1 MNNLYNQYKN
11 TRNSFIYE
19 ILLQWI
25 LINEGVRDMAL
36 LELYDGSNAK
46 TIDKKGWEVIEKF
59 LLKNKISFHRFNDN
73 KFLVIYNPKKISE
86 EEINETG
93 GKKFGK
99 QLGEFYTCA
108 SNNFSKNSYRIVIT
122 ANQHEIFAQMCTKSQ
137 VKKNLEKFYDIYLR
151 VMEVLEKY
159 DEKNIFCKMETYAFP
174 REFR

>member
-1 MNNLYNQYKN
+1 MENLYNQYKN
-11 TRNSFIYE
+11 TENWFIYE

-36 LELYDGSNAK
+36 LQLLSNRK
-46 TIDKKGWEVIEKF
+46 VIEKKKWGVIEKF
-59 LLKNKISFHRFNDN
+59 LLKNKIPFHRFNNDE
-73 KFLVIYNPKKISE
+73 FLVIYNPKKISE

-108 SNNFSKNSYRIVIT
+108 SNNYSKNSYRIAIT

-137 VKKNLEKFYDIYLR
+137 VKKNLEKFYDIYLK
-151 VMEVLEKY
+151 VMEIFEKY
-159 DEKNIFCKMETYAFP
+159 DSKNIFCKMETYAFP

>member
-1 MNNLYNQYKN
+1 MENLYNQYKN
-11 TRNSFIYE
+11 TGNWYIYE

-36 LELYDGSNAK
+36 LQLLSNRK
-46 TIDKKGWEVIEKF
+46 VIEKKKWGVIEKF
-59 LLKNKISFHRFNDN
+59 LLKNKIPFHRFNNDE
-73 KFLVIYNPKKISE
+73 FLVIYNPKKISE

-108 SNNFSKNSYRIVIT
+108 SNNYSKKSYRIAIT

-137 VKKNLEKFYDIYLR
+137 VKKNLEKFYDIYLK
-151 VMEVLEKY
+151 VMEIFEKY